1 MATELGKAYVQIM
14 PSAKGISGSISKE
27 LGSEA
32 TSAGTIAGGNIV
44 GSIKKI
50 IVAAG
55 IGKALAS
62 AISEGGALEQSIGGI
77 ETLFKDDADKVRKYA
92 NEAYKTVGV
101 SANDYMENVTSFSAS
116 LLQSMGGDTEKAAE
130 VANMAM
136 IDMGDNAN
144 KMGTDMRDIQN
155 AYQGF
160 AKGNYTMLD
169 NLKLGY
175 GGTKTEMERLL
186 ADAQKLTGV
195 EYNLDNLDDVY
206 LAINAIQQEIGITGT
221 TALEA
226 GETVQGSFNAMKSAF
241 TNVLGALAIGE
252 NLGESLKALAET
264 VSTFLFDNLLPMLGN
279 IITALPGAIVA
290 FIQAAGP
297 AFMESGGELISS
309 IANGIITGIPLF
321 FETMAEFMG
330 QVVMWIQEQL
340 PTILKEGVAFIS
352 EFASGIFEG
361 APSVIEN
368 IGDIL
373 SNLLEAIFE
382 AVPLILES
390 GMELIS
396 NLAKGIWDNLP
407 AIIESIT
414 NVLGKL
420 LDTIIEKYPEYLEK
434 GIEIIS
440 NIAKGIWDN
449 LPEIIKTMG
458 DLLIKVIGAIRE
470 RLPEFLQKGI
480 ELIAQLALGIVKSIP
495 GIVAKVPEVIFA
507 LIKTFGSLIGQF
519 VGIGADIVKG
529 LWEGIASVKDWILGK
544 IKGFVGDVT
553 SGIKDFFG
561 IKSPSKVMAN
571 EVGKWLPMGL
581 ADGIEDNIKPV
592 SRAMESLGVEAT
604 NAFRNPSLAL
614 SRVGYSMSAEFSDS
628 YDDIDRLAL
637 AVESL
642 ANRDVVVEINSK
654 EIARQTSGDMST
666 NLLNRYKSTAR
677 GRGV

>member
-27 LGSEA
+27 LSGEA
-32 TSAGTIAGGNIV
+32 TSAGKVAGNNIV

-62 AISEGGALEQSIGGI
+62 TIMEGGALQQSIGGV
-77 ETLFKDDADKVRKYA
+77 ETLFKDNADKVRKYA

-101 SANDYMENVTSFSAS
+101 SANEYMENVTSFSAS

-160 AKGNYTMLD
+160 AKQNYTMLD

-175 GGTKTEMERLL
+175 GGTKTEMQRLL
-186 ADAQKLTGV
+186 ADATKLSGV
-195 EYNLDNLDDVY
+195 EYNIDNLDDVY
-206 LAINAIQQEIGITGT
+206 NAIHVIQKEIGITGT

-226 GETVQGSFNAMKSAF
+226 EETIQGSFNAMKSAF

-252 NLGESLKALAET
+252 NLSGALKGLAET
-264 VSTFLFDNLLPMLGN
+264 VATFLFDNLLPMLGN
-279 IITALPGAIVA
+279 IISALPGAIIT

-309 IANGIITGIPLF
+309 IANGLVTGIPAF
-321 FETMAEFMG
+321 FESMAEFMG
-330 QVVMWIQEQL
+330 QVVTWIKEQL
-340 PTILKEGVAFIS
+340 PLILQEGIAFIT

-368 IGDIL
+368 IGEIL
-373 SNLLEAIFE
+373 SNLLVAIFDFI
-382 AVPLILES
+382 PLVLES

-420 LDTIIEKYPEYLEK
+420 LDTIVEKYPEYLKK

-440 NIAKGIWDN
+440 NIAKGIWNN
-449 LPEIIKTMG
+449 LPEIIKTIG

-507 LIKTFGSLIGQF
+507 LVKAFGSLIGQF

-529 LWEGIASVKDWILGK
+529 LWEGIKSVKNWILDK
-544 IKGFVGDVT
+544 IKGFVGDIT
-553 SGIKDFFG
+553 SGIKSFFG
-561 IKSPSKVMAN
+561 INSPSKVMAD
-571 EVGKWLPMGL
+571 EVGKWLPLGL
-581 ADGIEDNIKPV
+581 AEGIEDNINPV
-592 SRAMESLGVEAT
+592 SRAMELLGEEASFSSNLSYSLPRWDFNDTSNQIDTAGPDT
-604 NAFRNPSLAL
+604 
-614 SRVGYSMSAEFSDS
+614 DK
-628 YDDIDRLAL
+628 DINLHLTVQYGEDTVAQK
-637 AVESL
+637 V
-642 ANRDVVVEINSK
+642 INS
-654 EIARQTSGDMST
+654 INRQNRISGKT
-666 NLLNRYKSTAR
+666 VIK
-677 GRGV
+677 V